1 MIKQTFL
8 KKRLLA
14 ISYDSVKKNFGNCM
28 TVEVL
33 KINGVHFFLVKI
45 ITKHYIVKCADR
57 LMLFKRLKERFCHRI
72 VLKVVNY
79 DV

>member
-1 MIKQTFL
+1 
-8 KKRLLA
+8 
-14 ISYDSVKKNFGNCM
+14 M